1 MREIATTRVLCALAD
16 LEATGGRGFS
26 VGEGDW
32 PLRGFVVKTANGV
45 AAYVNTCPHA
55 GHPLDLRPNRFLTP
69 DRNLILCAS
78 HGAVFTR
85 DTGLCIAG
93 PCPRLWRT
101 PIPVESWSEYVLLAE
116 GVDAER
122 FANEPLSEFFT
133 GTMPD
138 RGPRPGNRQALRL
151 ATEDLLE
158 QVESFELARALAA
171 VVVFAV
177 TQRTA

>member
-1 MREIATTRVLCALAD
+1 VTSPPREIDTTRVLCALAD
-16 LEATGGRGFS
+16 LEATGGRGFT

-32 PLRGFVVKTANGV
+32 PLRGFVVQTADGV

-93 PCPRLWRT
+93 PCPGQSLT
-101 PIPVESWSEYVLLAE
+101 PVPIEVVGGYVMLAE
-116 GVDAER
+116 GVDVE
-122 FANEPLSEFFT
+122 
-133 GTMPD
+133 
-138 RGPRPGNRQALRL
+138 RL
-151 ATEDLLE
+151 ANLPL
-158 QVESFELARALAA
+158 
-171 VVVFAV
+171 
-177 TQRTA
+177 

>member
-1 MREIATTRVLCALAD
+1 MTSPPREIDTTRVLCALAD
-16 LEATGGRGFS
+16 LEATGGRAFT

-32 PLRGFVVKTANGV
+32 PLRGFVVQTANGV

-93 PCPRLWRT
+93 PCPGQSLT
-101 PIPVESWSEYVLLAE
+101 PVPIEVVGGYVMLAE
-116 GVDAER
+116 GVDVE
-122 FANEPLSEFFT
+122 
-133 GTMPD
+133 
-138 RGPRPGNRQALRL
+138 RL
-151 ATEDLLE
+151 ANLPL
-158 QVESFELARALAA
+158 
-171 VVVFAV
+171 
-177 TQRTA
+177 